1 MTEALCVSLIHNPW
15 KGIEMTK
22 KLYGV
27 IALAMIVA
35 PVTAAPVLAQSR
47 KVNLRWQASALPAH
61 GICRLAETAPVTPS
75 THIARRHRRRAR
87 MILTQGE
94 MRRILQPRPQAVR
107 DSLFRRR
114 DNQEGCTAARGI

>member
-35 PVTAAPVLAQSR
+35 PVTAAPVLAQSQG
-47 KVNLRWQASALPAH
+47 KPAVASDCPPAR
-61 GICRLAETAPVTPS
+61 GMCPLAETAPVTRS
-75 THIARRHRRRAR
+75 TPIARRHRRRAR

-107 DSLFRRR
+107 DSLFRRP
-114 DNQEGCTAARGI
+114 DSQDGCTAARGI